1 MKLNELIIVGDAVER
16 ISVITATY
24 DIPAIVD
31 ALIGIAWDE
40 EVAAQIKAYHN
51 EELDID

>member
-1 MKLNELIIVGDAVER
+1 MKLNHIIIAGDAVER
-16 ISVITATY
+16 ISEITGTN

-40 EVAAQIKAYHN
+40 EDANEIKRYHS
-51 EELDID
+51 EEPGSD